1 MDLRMEEN
9 QRKKT
14 IIEFITNNPDCSKER
29 VSRYMD
35 GLGAAS
41 RTTTM
46 KDLSELE
53 DEEIIY
59 AHRQKQ
65 NSRDVKLRINAGNIV
80 VLVTSEL
87 EQFERTFVTLLNK
100 VRTEFDNTY
109 SDIKKIHPNNLS
121 KKDLSKVN
129 PILES
134 MTESLRIFYEVVDS
148 YMVRSLMLWS
158 NKVQDKDVLKKL
170 YSIVFTKISDIQ
182 LHIYQVFGSTLAGS
196 FNPPLLQSAWR
207 KIYSTEH
214 MKEHYESFTR
224 LNMKNEISSVLD
236 CVWKMNS
243 ECKLAAYPEPILY
256 KWNFNYDNDDW
267 RKLLIL
273 QKKHP
278 RQTYRSSIEEFLK
291 LTNLPSN
298 S

>member
-1 MDLRMEEN
+1 MEES
-9 QRKKT
+9 QRKKI

-29 VSRYMD
+29 VNKYMD

-41 RTTTM
+41 RATTI
-46 KDLSELE
+46 KDLSDLE
-53 DEEIIY
+53 NDEIIY
-59 AHRQKQ
+59 IYRQRQ
-65 NSRDVKLRINAGNIV
+65 NSRDVKLRINTGNIV
-80 VLVTSEL
+80 VLVTKEL
-87 EQFERTFVTLLNK
+87 EQFEKAFVTLLNK
-100 VRTEFDNTY
+100 IRKEFDNTY
-109 SDIKKIHPNNLS
+109 SDIKKVHSNDLS

-182 LHIYQVFGSTLAGS
+182 LHIYQVFGSTLAGN

-214 MKEHYESFTR
+214 MKEHYENFRR
-224 LNMKNEISSVLD
+224 LNMENEISSVLD
-236 CVWKMNS
+236 CIWKMNN
-243 ECKLAAYPEPILY
+243 ECKVAAYPEPILY

-267 RKLLIL
+267 RKILIL

-278 RQTYRSSIEEFLK
+278 RETYRNSVEEFLK
-291 LTNLPSN
+291 LANLSSN